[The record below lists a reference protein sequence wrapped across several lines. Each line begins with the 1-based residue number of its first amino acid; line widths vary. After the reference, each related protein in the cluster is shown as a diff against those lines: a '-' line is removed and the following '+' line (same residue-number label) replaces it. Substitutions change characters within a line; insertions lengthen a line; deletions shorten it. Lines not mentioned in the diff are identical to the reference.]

1 MESKLSQQLVS
12 PKCYSSLLIQLHPVA
27 LVGEDVN
34 MSQTMFVI
42 LEELVRSLYGFEHAD
57 VMLQVVEYFV
67 VKRRQTKNSY
77 HRLKTSSYSMFEV
90 LIMKRWFRNK
100 Q

>member
-90 LIMKRWFRNK
+90 LIMKR
-100 Q
+100 

>member
-1 MESKLSQQLVS
+1 MESKLSQELVS

>member
-27 LVGEDVN
+27 LVGEEVN

-42 LEELVRSLYGFEHAD
+42 LEELVSSLYGFEHAD
-57 VMLQVVEYFV
+57 VMLQDVEDFV
-67 VKRRQTKNSY
+67 VKRRQTKNSH

>member
-1 MESKLSQQLVS
+1 
-12 PKCYSSLLIQLHPVA
+12 
-27 LVGEDVN
+27 
-34 MSQTMFVI
+34 MFVV
-42 LEELVRSLYGFEHAD
+42 LEELVSSLYGFKHAD
-57 VMLQVVEYFV
+57 VMLQDVEDFV
-67 VKRRQTKNSY
+67 VKRRQTKNSH

>member
-1 MESKLSQQLVS
+1 MESKLSQELVS

-27 LVGEDVN
+27 LVGEEVN
-34 MSQTMFVI
+34 MSQTMFVV
-42 LEELVRSLYGFEHAD
+42 LELVSSLYGFEHAD
-57 VMLQVVEYFV
+57 VMVQVVEDFM